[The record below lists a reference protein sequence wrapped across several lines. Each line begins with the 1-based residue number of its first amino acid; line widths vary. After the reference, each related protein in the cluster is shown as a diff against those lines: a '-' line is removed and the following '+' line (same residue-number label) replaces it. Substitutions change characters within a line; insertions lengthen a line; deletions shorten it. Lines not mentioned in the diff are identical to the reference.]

1 MGRTF
6 LERLARFGE
15 LPKVPACILVLL
27 LLGGSW
33 AVSYHTGGT
42 KHAYPHLFYVP
53 ILLGAFFFRVP
64 GALLTAAAA
73 GILSGPLM
81 PLDVEAG
88 IAQPL
93 GLWLFRMGF
102 FAFIGLLTAV
112 LFSQLDRRLAE
123 VNRLVS
129 ALAQHHV
136 RTLIVFAQLHEQ
148 RDKSTEGHSQRVAI
162 NALRIGQ
169 RMGLKGEEINTLYWA
184 GLLHDL
190 GKILVPDGI
199 LLKNGP
205 LTAEEFL
212 EIQKHPGFGAETLE
226 SISDGFRAVA
236 EGIRSHHE
244 RWDGRGYPAGLKGKD
259 IPLAGR
265 IIAVADVF
273 EALTN
278 DRSYRVALP
287 VDLALAYIQREAGV
301 QFDPEVVETFVEL
314 HRDGKISVS
323 LHPGDIFES
332 LEEASRRFPGKVR

>member
-1 MGRTF
+1 MGRVF
-6 LERLARFGE
+6 QERLTRFSE
-15 LPKVPACILVLL
+15 LPKVPAFILVLL
-27 LLGGSW
+27 LLVGSW
-33 AVSYHTGGT
+33 TASYYTGGT

-53 ILLGAFFFRVP
+53 ILLGAYFFRVP
-64 GALLTAAAA
+64 GAWLTAAAA
-73 GILSGPLM
+73 GILAGPLM
-81 PLDVEAG
+81 PLDVDAG

-102 FAFIGLLTAV
+102 FLLIGLLTAV

-123 VNRLVS
+123 VNELME

-136 RTLIVFAQLHEQ
+136 RTLMVLAQLHEL
-148 RDKSTEGHSQRVAI
+148 RDTSTQGHSQRVAI

-169 RMGLKGEEINTLYWA
+169 RLGLKGEDLHDLYWA

-199 LLKNGP
+199 LLKEGP
-205 LTAEEFL
+205 LTESEFL
-212 EIQKHPGFGAETLE
+212 EIQKHPAFGAETLE
-226 SISDGFRAVA
+226 GISDGFQAVA

-244 RWDGRGYPAGLKGKD
+244 RWDGHGYPKGVKGKD

-278 DRSYRVALP
+278 DRAYRVALP
-287 VDLALAYIQREAGV
+287 VELALAYIQREAGL
-301 QFDPEVVETFVEL
+301 QFDPEVVQAFLEL
-314 HRDGKISVS
+314 HRAGQISIS
-323 LHPGDIFES
+323 LHPGDIFQS
-332 LEEASRRFPGKVR
+332 LGEIGRHFPGRR